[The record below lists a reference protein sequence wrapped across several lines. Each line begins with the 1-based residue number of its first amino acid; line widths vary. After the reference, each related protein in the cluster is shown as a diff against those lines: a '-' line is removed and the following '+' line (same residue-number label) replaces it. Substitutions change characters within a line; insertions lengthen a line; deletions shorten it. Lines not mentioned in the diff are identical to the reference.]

1 MGLAQKPKLKIIP
14 EKCIA
19 CGACEAVCPFDAIHV
34 EGDVA
39 VIDYDKCTVCRKCVP
54 ECPTSC
60 LYIEGLS
67 EAAQKRLDAAVQKRR
82 AEARQEGLQEYR
94 GVWVF
99 VEQTGGTAHPVS
111 WELLGCG
118 RRLAEKLGCELSA
131 LVLGSGVEPLVR
143 QAAAYGADMVY
154 LIDDPIIETYRTTP
168 YTRACISLIRKYK
181 PEIMLI
187 GATPLGR
194 DLAGAVA
201 THIGTGL
208 TADCT
213 GLDIQDGSNLLLQT
227 RPAFGGNIMA
237 TILTRK
243 HRPQMATVRPRVMD
257 ALIPDENR
265 TAQVVTETLNL
276 AEEDVPLK
284 ILGFTPDAQLDR
296 PHLPYADVIV
306 SGGRGLGGPKGFE
319 LLQELADVL
328 GGVVGASRGAVDAG
342 WISNDHQVGQT
353 GATVRPKLYIAC
365 GISGAVQ
372 HRVGM
377 QTSDVIVAINIDPE
391 APIFRLA
398 DYGVVGDLYEIVPE
412 LIKTA
417 RERNLREILRPKS
430 CTPTVEAA

>member
-1 MGLAQKPKLKIIP
+1 LAEKPKLRIIP

-67 EAAQKRLDAAVQKRR
+67 EAAQKKLDAAVRKKRE
-82 AEARQEGLQEYR
+82 EARQEGLRDYQ

-99 VEQTGGTAHPVS
+99 VEQTGGAAHPVS

-118 RRLAEKLGCELSA
+118 RRLAETLGCELSA
-131 LVLGSGVEPLVR
+131 LVLGSGVEHLAR
-143 QAAAYGADMVY
+143 QAAAYGADKVY
-154 LIDDPIIETYRTTP
+154 IIDDPVVKTYRTAP
-168 YTRACISLIRKYK
+168 YTRACVNLIHKYK

-213 GLDIQDGSNLLLQT
+213 GLDIEEGSNLLLQT

-237 TILTRK
+237 TILTRQ

-257 ALIPDENR
+257 ALIPDETR

-276 AEEDVPLK
+276 AEDDVPTK
-284 ILGFTPDAQLDR
+284 ILGFTPDAQSDR
-296 PHLPYADVIV
+296 PNLPYADVIV

-319 LLQELADVL
+319 LLQELADAL
-328 GGVVGASRGAVDAG
+328 GGVVGASRGTVDAG
-342 WISNDHQVGQT
+342 WISQDHQVGQT

-377 QTSDVIVAINIDPE
+377 QTSDVIVAINTDPQ
-391 APIFRLA
+391 APIFQLA

-412 LIKTA
+412 LINAA
-417 RERNLREILRPKS
+417 RERNLKEILQPKS
-430 CTPTVEAA
+430 RAATGGAA